1 MKDFLPLLA
10 LLSASSCGAPRSLPV
25 TDSARVEVRVE
36 REIVTDTAYIKLPVF
51 VERVATLDTASVLEN
66 DFARSEAVVEG
77 SVLRHSLETKPIPVP
92 VEVNTKTVYRDSLVY
107 RDRVQTV
114 EVEVEKPLSLWQR
127 AKMSVGGVSIVIIL
141 IVLTYYIIHLFV
153 QLKIF

>member
-1 MKDFLPLLA
+1 MKNFLPLLS
-10 LLSASSCGAPRSLPV
+10 LLAASSCGALRSLPV

-36 REIVTDTAYIKLPVF
+36 RETVTDTAFIELPLF

-66 DFARSEAVVEG
+66 PYSRSEATVSDG
-77 SVLRHSLETKPIPVP
+77 ILKHSLETKPVSVP
-92 VEVNTKTVYRDSLVY
+92 VEVKTEIVCRDSLVY
-107 RDRVQTV
+107 RDRVQRV

-127 AKMSVGGVSIVIIL
+127 VKMSVGGVSIVIIL